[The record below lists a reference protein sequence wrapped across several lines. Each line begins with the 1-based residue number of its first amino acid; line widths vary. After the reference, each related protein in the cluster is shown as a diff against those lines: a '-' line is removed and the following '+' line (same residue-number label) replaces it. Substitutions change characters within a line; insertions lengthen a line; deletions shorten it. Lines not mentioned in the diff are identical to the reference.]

1 MEFLIPLNV
10 TASRSLLVEKAHSAK
25 EIGSGDIDVLATPML
40 IALMEAA
47 AMAVVQT
54 YLTPGWTTV
63 GTRVDIEHLRAT
75 PLGGKVTAE
84 ATLVKRENRLLEFVV
99 NAHDNFGLIG
109 QGRHQRFIINEEKF
123 LKKLQGKA

>member
-10 TASRSLLVEKAHSAK
+10 AATRSLLVEKAHSAK

-47 AMAVVQT
+47 ALAAVQS
-54 YLTPGWTTV
+54 YLATGWTTV

-84 ATLVKRENRLLEFVV
+84 ATLLKRENRLLEFVV
-99 NAHDNFGLIG
+99 EAHDNFGLVG
-109 QGRHQRFIINEEKF
+109 QGMHQRFIINEDKF
-123 LKKLQGKA
+123 LSKLQGKT